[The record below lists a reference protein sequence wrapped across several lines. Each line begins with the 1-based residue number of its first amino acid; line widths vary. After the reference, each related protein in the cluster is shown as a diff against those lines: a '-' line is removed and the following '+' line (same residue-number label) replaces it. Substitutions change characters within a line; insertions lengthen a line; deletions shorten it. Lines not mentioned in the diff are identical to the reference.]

1 MGRRETYDIA
11 LVVPAQGPTGM
22 FGPSCELS
30 ARLAVEEINA
40 ARGVLGREVR
50 LTTVDG
56 GAAPAEVAREVGGL
70 VRAEAVDAVVGWHTS
85 AVRESVAPVIV
96 GRIPYVYTTLYEGG
110 EDRPWV
116 FPIGETPGGQLRPAL
131 HWFARE
137 LGVRRWTIVGNDYV
151 WPRASAGAVR
161 GYLHEIGGAVLGEQY
176 VPLGT
181 GDYGRV
187 LGKVMASRCEA
198 VLVLLM
204 GQDAVDFH
212 RSFAAAG
219 LDAAALRFGPLT
231 DENMLLSMG
240 ADVTHGLYASS
251 GYFGTL
257 PTAESLDF
265 SGRYHGRF
273 GPTAPMLTGPGES
286 CYEGVR
292 LLSELLRLA
301 GGGDVARMRALS
313 EGLRYEGPRGPVELR
328 DGHLSQRVFL
338 AVADGLE
345 FDVIH
350 QL

>member
-1 MGRRETYDIA
+1 MGDQGTYDVA
-11 LVVPAQGPTGM
+11 LVVPAQGPTGL

-30 ARLAVEEINA
+30 ARLAVEEINE
-40 ARGVLGREVR
+40 RSGVLGRAMR
-50 LTTVDG
+50 LVMVDG
-56 GAAPAEVAREVGGL
+56 GAAPLEVAREVGGL
-70 VRAEAVDAVVGWHTS
+70 VGTGGVDAVIGWHTS

-96 GRIPYVYTTLYEGG
+96 GRVPYIYTTLYEGG

-116 FPIGETPGGQLRPAL
+116 FPIGETPRRQLRPAL
-131 HWFARE
+131 HWFAGE
-137 LGVRRWTIVGNDYV
+137 LGVRRWTVVGNDYV

-161 GYLHEIGGAVLGEQY
+161 EYLRELGGSVLGEHY

-181 GDYGRV
+181 EDYGRV
-187 LGKVMASRCEA
+187 LGKVMAAGCEA
-198 VLVLLM
+198 VMVLLM
-204 GQDAVDFH
+204 GQDAVAFH

-219 LDAAALRFGPLT
+219 LDTEILRFGPLT

-240 ADVTHGLYASS
+240 ADVTHGLFASA

-257 PTAESLDF
+257 PTEESLDF
-265 SGRYHGRF
+265 SGRYHDRF

-292 LLSELLRLA
+292 LLSELLRIA

-313 EGLRYEGPRGPVELR
+313 EGLRYDGPRGQVVMR
-328 DGHLSQRVFL
+328 DRHLSQKVFL